1 MKHLRISSNALLI
14 VLCVAISP
22 VIAAG
27 QGRGKGHNKN
37 DGSEQSSIVFTSR
50 DRNIIRDY
58 FRNHDSNLPPG
69 LAKRGGSLPPGLQ
82 KQLDRNGTLPPG
94 LQKRVEPFPEDLEQQ
109 LPSLPTIYRRA
120 TIGRDVI
127 ILDTR
132 TQRIIDVIHD
142 IFDPR

>member
-1 MKHLRISSNALLI
+1 MGIGSGTGRALFSEANSFLEDSI
-14 VLCVAISP
+14 HRKSWATLAAAVFVVAAIAL
-22 VIAAG
+22 VIGCAAG
-27 QGRGKGHNKN
+27 Q
-37 DGSEQSSIVFTSR
+37 I
-50 DRNIIRDY
+50 
-58 FRNHDSNLPPG
+58 
-69 LAKRGGSLPPGLQ
+69 Q

-94 LQKRVEPFPEDLEQQ
+94 LQKRVEPFPEDLERQ
-109 LPSLPTIYRRA
+109 LPSFPAIYRRA